1 MIIRKKSFL
10 RYDII
15 LLFLQQSD
23 FLEHSL
29 AAEWFQWITR
39 KKTAHNFPFLFQC
52 LMEKIDGFSS
62 YVSFICSLKI
72 ETSNTSNYYQDF
84 LYQITSDLI

>member
-1 MIIRKKSFL
+1 MIIRKKRFL
-10 RYDII
+10 CYNII

-52 LMEKIDGFSS
+52 LMEKIDGFLS
-62 YVSFICSLKI
+62 YVSLR
-72 ETSNTSNYYQDF
+72 
-84 LYQITSDLI
+84 LYDMTGNSINGMSVG

>member
-62 YVSFICSLKI
+62 YVSFICSLTI
-72 ETSNTSNYYQDF
+72 ETLNKNHYQDF